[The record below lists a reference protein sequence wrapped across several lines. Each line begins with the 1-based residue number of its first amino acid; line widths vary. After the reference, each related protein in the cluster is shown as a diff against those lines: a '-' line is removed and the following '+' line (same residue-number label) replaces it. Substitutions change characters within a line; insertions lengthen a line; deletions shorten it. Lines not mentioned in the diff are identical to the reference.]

1 MTSSE
6 ADRLALRMTLGHSA
20 RNARIG
26 ALVDGVI
33 TDEAALAES
42 GKDYAESRVRL
53 AQVHGR
59 DDIVLLCAQLGEL
72 LRDGDETRR
81 VLRQIRWLMIVLC
94 GLVALR
100 SH

>member
-1 MTSSE
+1 MTISQAE
-6 ADRLALRMTLGHSA
+6 RRALRMTLGHLP
-20 RNARIG
+20 RDARIG

-33 TDEAALAES
+33 ANEAALAES

-59 DDIVLLCAQLGEL
+59 DDIVLLCAQVYEL
-72 LRDGDETRR
+72 LRDGDETRSL
-81 VLRQIRWLMIVLC
+81 LRQIRWLMIVLC

-100 SH
+100 SL